1 MTIRP
6 YPIRPRFIA
15 SASAFTLLLGLPL
28 GAQETFAFK
37 WQESGIA
44 KKVNGQRPHSIMLAA
59 EAPASIKMAPP
70 GLIAPLYGSFAMG
83 PAKAAA
89 NIGVILDVT
98 ADKQQ
103 HLYVDA
109 NGNGD
114 FTDDPACTWAHPAK
128 VGDTGAEELAWE
140 GAATVAIPLAGG
152 IRNGRV
158 CFYVTQTGADGKLVQ
173 PVIFHFSDFG
183 WVGDLKLDG
192 KTIPAVL
199 EDGGGAAD
207 LHLDGNRMDTPLLW
221 LDLPGKARTVMPSRP
236 FDLDGKWWAMANL
249 TADGAFEIK
258 PAPKPAGAD
267 LPTGP
272 DLSPGHPAPAFAAV
286 RTDGEAVK
294 FPGDYQGKVVLID
307 FWARW
312 CGPCIMELPNVVK
325 AYDTYHARGLE
336 VLGICLDKE
345 PAGDALADFTSKK
358 NMAWPQVCD
367 GKGWNSAVSKLYGI
381 NSIPRMMLVNG
392 STGVIL
398 SGEAIRGEKLAP
410 AIEKALAAV
419 AGKPTDAAAAPP
431 AAPAPAAP
439 GHGLKPGDPAPALCP
454 GKWLQGEPVAEFAPG
469 TVYVVEFWA
478 TWCGPCKAS
487 IPHLNELHLKYKDQG
502 LVVIGQDCW
511 ERNDAAVEPFVRNM
525 AEHMTYRVTADDK
538 ADGGKGRMANA
549 WLTAAG
555 LNGIPAAFIIDK
567 QGKIAW
573 IGHPMKME
581 ATMLEAILAG
591 KYDTKKAAEEVAR
604 EEKQAAM
611 TTAGRLRGLQVTF
624 TRQLAASQWPEAEV
638 TMGEI
643 DKLAADLSMPT
654 MKFVY
659 NQLRL
664 KLFLAKKDLEGAV
677 TFASSLVEASP
688 GQDVVPIL
696 IASDFAGFPD
706 LKGPAL
712 DYATKLARD
721 GYAKGGMNAK
731 SFTATLARLEMIQG
745 HLDKAV
751 ELQTQAIRDVPE
763 QAPDATRAQLAAD
776 LESYKAGKLP
786 PPRG

>member
-1 MTIRP
+1 MTIRLH
-6 YPIRPRFIA
+6 PIRPGFITTA
-15 SASAFTLLLGLPL
+15 SALTLLLGLPL
-28 GAQETFAFK
+28 AAQETFAFK

-44 KKVNGQRPHSIMLAA
+44 KMVSGQRPHSILLAT
-59 EAPASIKMAPP
+59 EAPASIKKAQP
-70 GLIAPLYGSFAMG
+70 GLTAPLFGSFAMG

-89 NIGVILDVT
+89 AIGVILDVT

-114 FTDDPACTWAHPAK
+114 FTDDPACAWSHPAK

-140 GAATVAIPLAGG
+140 GAATVAIPFAGG

-158 CFYVTQTGADGKLVQ
+158 NFYVTQTGADGKLVQ
-173 PVIFHFSDFG
+173 PVIFHYSDFG
-183 WVGDLKLDG
+183 WVGELKIDG
-192 KTIPAVL
+192 KAIPAVL
-199 EDGGGAAD
+199 QDGGGAAD
-207 LHLDGNRMDTPLLW
+207 LHLTGDRMDTPLLW
-221 LDLPGKARTVMPSRP
+221 LDLPGKARTVVPSRP
-236 FDLDGKWWAMANL
+236 FDVDGKWWAMANL
-249 TADGAFEIK
+249 TADGSFEIK
-258 PAPKPAGAD
+258 PAPKPASAD
-267 LPTGP
+267 KPTGP
-272 DLSPGHPAPAFAAV
+272 DLSPGHPAPAFTAD
-286 RTDGEAVK
+286 RTDGKPVT
-294 FPGDYQGKVVLID
+294 FPGDYQGKVVLLD

-325 AYDTYHARGLE
+325 AYDKYHAQGLE
-336 VLGICLDKE
+336 VLGICLDRE

-381 NSIPRMMLVNG
+381 NSIPRMILVNG

-398 SGEAIRGEKLAP
+398 ADDGLRGDKLAP

-419 AGKPTDAAAAPP
+419 AGKATDTAPAPP
-431 AAPAPAAP
+431 AAVP
-439 GHGLKPGDPAPALCP
+439 GQVLKIGDPAPKLCP

-538 ADGGKGRMANA
+538 SDGSKGKMANT

-555 LNGIPAAFIIDK
+555 LNGIPAAFIVDK

-573 IGHPMKME
+573 IGHPMKMD

-591 KYDTKKAAEEVAR
+591 KYDMKKAAEAVAR
-604 EEKQAAM
+604 DEKQAAM
-611 TTAGRLRGLQVTF
+611 TTAGRLRGLQVTY
-624 TRQLAASQWPEAEV
+624 TRQLAASQWMEAEA
-638 TMGEI
+638 TMDEI
-643 DKLAADLSMPT
+643 DKLAADLQMPT
-654 MKFVY
+654 MKVVY
-659 NQLRL
+659 NQLRM
-664 KLFLAKKDLEGAV
+664 KWFLAKKDLDGAV
-677 TFASSLVEASP
+677 GFANGLLAANPNEVIL
-688 GQDVVPIL
+688 PIV
-696 IASDFAGFPD
+696 IASDLANFPEI
-706 LKGPAL
+706 KGPAL
-712 DYATKLARD
+712 DLAAKLARD
-721 GYAKGGMNAK
+721 GYAKGGMNGKA
-731 SFTATLARLEMIQG
+731 FTVTLARLEMIQG
-745 HLDKAV
+745 HQDKAIL
-751 ELQTQAIRDVPE
+751 LQAQAIREIPD
-763 QAPDATRAQLAAD
+763 QAPDATRLRLQAD
-776 LESYKAGKLP
+776 LESYQAGKLP
-786 PPRG
+786 PPTAAK